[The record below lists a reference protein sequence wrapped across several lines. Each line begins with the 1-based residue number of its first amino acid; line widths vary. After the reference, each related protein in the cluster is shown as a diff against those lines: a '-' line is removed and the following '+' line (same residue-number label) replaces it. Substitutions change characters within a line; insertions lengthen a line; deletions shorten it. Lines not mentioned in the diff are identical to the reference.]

1 VPALIDIA
9 RAAEPGKGM
18 MSGSLWVTFQRGG
31 PVMWPILLLSIFGL
45 ALILEFLFTTRR
57 AGILPPAIEQDLAS
71 AERGRAVPQ
80 TIESAGRTV
89 IGRALAAGQRWHK
102 GSHEQ
107 IQSAIEESISGI
119 LWKFRRSFRPLGI
132 IANTA
137 PLLGLLGTVFG
148 IIEAFDVVAQQGA
161 LGDPSALADG
171 IAEALLTTAFGLIV
185 AIPMLLAYHYFVG
198 KVESLL
204 HRCEELAKEALILP
218 PE

>member
-1 VPALIDIA
+1 
-9 RAAEPGKGM
+9 
-18 MSGSLWVTFQRGG
+18 
-31 PVMWPILLLSIFGL
+31 
-45 ALILEFLFTTRR
+45 
-57 AGILPPAIEQDLAS
+57 
-71 AERGRAVPQ
+71 
-80 TIESAGRTV
+80 
-89 IGRALAAGQRWHK
+89 
-102 GSHEQ
+102 
-107 IQSAIEESISGI
+107 
-119 LWKFRRSFRPLGI
+119 
-132 IANTA
+132 
-137 PLLGLLGTVFG
+137 LLGLLGTVFG